1 MPEANFGIGTTIK
14 RMIVTISMGYLGVR
28 NSCKAH
34 SRISQVDNTT
44 SAITSENNNSSTC
57 DEIETYPGSRVTN
70 ERWCSTMLIDKISE
84 EQLNDLNQPSEPACR
99 EQVVEASIRPD
110 PRDLQI
116 ISQACGVWAGPND
129 FQIRGVIEGSRV
141 SIPIP
146 AYRLL
151 SAPPTRPNLGGDFL
165 PDHRR
170 RAAGETAILA
180 SQLGLEV
187 KSPGYH
193 IAALSHFFGPLV
205 GVDME
210 IQRAVLRMAT
220 RVGPSTRHRSKASSE
235 NIKQIIKWALQD
247 GSKTS
252 LKAATLILL
261 AFSACLRVSELCHL
275 HFSDLTFQGNAIW
288 WLFIRRSKTDQMGQ
302 GATVAFR
309 WDCLS
314 QELWNTKHGVM
325 PSRDY
330 VARQIKKTLAS
341 TGLAHRRFTP
351 YSFRGGAATQAV
363 RKGADSRNV
372 MLAGRWKSFKS
383 FQAYID
389 PSPV

>member
-1 MPEANFGIGTTIK
+1 
-14 RMIVTISMGYLGVR
+14 
-28 NSCKAH
+28 
-34 SRISQVDNTT
+34 
-44 SAITSENNNSSTC
+44 
-57 DEIETYPGSRVTN
+57 
-70 ERWCSTMLIDKISE
+70 MLIDKISE

-116 ISQACGVWAGPND
+116 ISQA
-129 FQIRGVIEGSRV
+129 
-141 SIPIP
+141 IPSLTI
-146 AYRLL
+146 
-151 SAPPTRPNLGGDFL
+151 GGEQL
-165 PDHRR
+165 
-170 RAAGETAILA
+170 EK
-180 SQLGLEV
+180 QLGLESASAV
-187 KSPGYH
+187 PTSALPKLRNVFIAHLIDNDRVGSLGYH
-193 IAALSHFFGPLV
+193 IAALSHFFRPV
-205 GVDME
+205 MGVDME

-220 RVGPSTRHRSKASSE
+220 RVGPSTRNRSKASSE

-247 GSKTS
+247 GFKTS

-275 HFSDLTFQGNAIW
+275 RFSDLTFQGNAIW

-314 QELWNTKHGVM
+314 QELWEPYCRACFPSAPSDFVFSTKHGAT

-341 TGLAHRRFTP
+341 AGLAPRQLTP
-351 YSFRGGAATQAV
+351 HSFRGGAATQAV
-363 RKGADSRNV
+363 RKGADSRKV

-389 PSPV
+389 PSPVRFHLRSVVYITV